1 MSVAASLVLV
11 VCSLA
16 TALALG
22 AVTMSLAPA
31 SGDPG
36 HAARGRSPM
45 ALARGG
51 EWDVRP
57 RESAADPAQPA
68 ALPVNPVDEY
78 HPDERPR
85 VTAPD
90 LWVSPLYPRN
100 GVTLWDR
107 IRVSTPGDDRAYLMG
122 IAIQL
127 HAPAIAATP
136 GPGITRFP

>member
-1 MSVAASLVLV
+1 MSMAASLVLV

-22 AVTMSLAPA
+22 AVTMGLAPA

-45 ALARGG
+45 ALVRGG
-51 EWDVRP
+51 ERDAWP
-57 RESAADPAQPA
+57 RDAGADPTQPA
-68 ALPVNPVDEY
+68 TLPVDVAGENAPTE
-78 HPDERPR
+78 PPR

-107 IRVSTPGDDRAYLMG
+107 IRVSTPGDYRAYLMG
-122 IAIQL
+122 TATQL

-136 GPGITRFP
+136 GPRTARFP